1 MLSIVIVS
9 FLLYY
14 SPNKTLAA
22 IDLLFD
28 SKFFQ
33 SLTCNGKFISSQLKS
48 FINHFQ
54 GVTNFFTGIID
65 KK

>member
-1 MLSIVIVS
+1 MLSIEIVS

-14 SPNKTLAA
+14 SPHKTLAA

-28 SKFFQ
+28 SNVFQ
-33 SLTCNGKFISSQLKS
+33 SFTCNGKFVSSQLKS

-54 GVTNFFTGIID
+54 GVTNFFTGTIA